1 VKLAVP
7 VLRSNNSPQRSSSSS
22 RVYFKVHRKNNVE
35 ILALCDES
43 LLGQE
48 IFNEKARMRIPV
60 DFYRGQEI
68 EAQDALQ
75 LMRNYANINVVG
87 SVLEL
92 GIRKNLINEDAV
104 LWFSTLEGK
113 KIPHLL
119 IFSIPPL

>member
-1 VKLAVP
+1 MVP
-7 VLRSNNSPQRSSSSS
+7 VLRSNNSPQRSSSSN

-48 IFNEKARMRIPV
+48 IFNEKARMKIPAN
-60 DFYRGQEI
+60 FYRGQEI

-92 GIRKNLINEDAV
+92 GIRQNLINEDAV
-104 LWFSTLEGK
+104 LWFTTLEGK

>member
-1 VKLAVP
+1 MSRL
-7 VLRSNNSPQRSSSSS
+7 NNSSQYTSSST
-22 RVYFKVHRKNNVE
+22 RVFFKIHRKNRTE

-48 IFNEKARMRIPV
+48 LFNEKARMRIPI

-68 EAQDALQ
+68 SADDALR
-75 LMRNYANINVVG
+75 LLRNYANVNAVG

-92 GIRKNLINEDAV
+92 GIKENLINEDAII
-104 LWFSTLEGK
+104 WFTTSEGK

-119 IFSIPPL
+119 IFSIPPI

>member
-1 VKLAVP
+1 MVP
-7 VLRSNNSPQRSSSSS
+7 VSRSSNSSHHTSSS
-22 RVYFKVHRKNNVE
+22 RVYFKIHRKDKTE

-48 IFNEKARMRIPV
+48 LFNEKARMRIPA

-68 EAQDALQ
+68 SVNDALH
-75 LMRNYANINVVG
+75 LLRNYANVNAIG

-92 GIRKNLINEDAV
+92 GIKENLINEDAII
-104 LWFSTLEGK
+104 WFTTSEGK

>member
-1 VKLAVP
+1 M
-7 VLRSNNSPQRSSSSS
+7 LRSNNSPQRTPSST
-22 RVYFKVHRKNNVE
+22 RVFFKVHRKDNVE

-43 LLGQE
+43 LLDQE
-48 IFNEKARMRIPV
+48 IFNEKARMRIPA

-75 LMRNYANINVVG
+75 LMRNYTNINVVG

-104 LWFSTLEGK
+104 LWFSTSEGK

-119 IFSIPPL
+119 IFSIPPI

>member
-1 VKLAVP
+1 MKHAVL
-7 VLRSNNSPQRSSSSS
+7 VLRSNNSPQCASPTA
-22 RVYFKVHRKNNVE
+22 RVYFKIHRKNNVE

-48 IFNEKARMRIPV
+48 LSNEKARMRIPV

-68 EAQDALQ
+68 STTNALR
-75 LMRNYANINVVG
+75 LMRNYANINAVG

-92 GIRKNLINEDAV
+92 GIQEKIINEDAII
-104 LWFSTLEGK
+104 WFTTSEGK

-119 IFSIPPL
+119 IFSFPPI